1 MTENTFKNLEEFYTG
16 NPARRR
22 SRELGYGAGWVTTS
36 PPGTWRVSHLM
47 DTREVY
53 AMPTDRPGPVWVLG
67 ETAEAGPPLEE
78 TIRGWENR
86 QGEPG
91 GLHWLRGQ
99 LAQGANMEQ
108 PGEQTREKASR
119 ADLLQQLNG
128 EQRSAVA
135 KVSGPLLIVA
145 GPGSGKTRVITHRI
159 GHMVTDAGIDPKHI
173 LAVTFTRRAASEM
186 RERLETML
194 PEDHRDLT
202 ICTFHRLCA
211 GILARHGALVGAAPG
226 YSIYDLDKQ
235 KTLVK
240 QIQEHILSEVQEIKE
255 HTRRRG
261 AGVPEDPGSPPVPE
275 DADMLLLH
283 EQMVEGARPDDVIR
297 AISEAKAEL
306 ITWEQYPNWTS
317 GKKGNEDDERQMGR
331 EAAVPVYPRYER
343 ELRRNNAMDFDD
355 MIMKTVQI
363 LERSRNVREEVCAQY
378 THIMVDEFQD
388 TNHAQSALTRLI
400 TGEQQRLCV
409 VGDPDQAV
417 YGWRGADIR
426 NIMEFQKG
434 FPDAGI
440 VRLGENY
447 RSTGLILMA
456 ADNLIRHNEDRI
468 DNPLSTSNP
477 PGVPIIVKKCKNDEE
492 EAKWTIGI
500 LEKMVEQ
507 GDLHWKDTAVMY
519 RTHTQSRPIENVCV
533 RRRIPY
539 RVVGGPRFYD
549 REEIKDTLAY
559 LQTLENPQDGISLRR
574 IINKP
579 SRGIGGGTVQKI
591 AQHAG
596 DNSCTMLQSIFTL
609 SQDPRQ
615 ADDAGLRTQNEKAV
629 IAFRDIMRELQEARN
644 TMTVTG
650 LMDRTLELTG
660 MREHLR
666 AKDDPS
672 DDRWEN
678 LMALRELT
686 QPHGPATSENGL
698 NDFLENIVLTSAAD
712 HYDPDEGSLTLIT
725 LHQAK
730 GLEFD
735 AVAMPGMEDGKLPLA
750 RAENYEEERRLC
762 YVGITRAR
770 KRLIMSWPERRG
782 FISDPSG
789 AGGTSGLREE
799 SPFLREMG
807 PEVQFLY
814 RRGDR
819 RGDQRGR

>member
-1 MTENTFKNLEEFYTG
+1 MTENTFENLEEFYTG
-16 NPARRR
+16 NPARRL
-22 SRELGYGAGWVTTS
+22 SRELSYGAGWVTTS

-53 AMPTDRPGPVWVLG
+53 AMPTDKPGPVWVLG
-67 ETAEAGPPLEE
+67 ETADAGPPLEE
-78 TIRGWENR
+78 TIRGWEDR

-91 GLHWLRGQ
+91 GLHWLREQ
-99 LAQGANMEQ
+99 LARDANKERTAPEG
-108 PGEQTREKASR
+108 PGEKARR
-119 ADLLQQLNG
+119 ADLLQQLNSA
-128 EQRSAVA
+128 QRSAVVS
-135 KVSGPLLIVA
+135 VSGPLLIVA

-159 GHMVTDAGIDPKHI
+159 GHMVTDMGIDPKHI
-173 LAVTFTRRAASEM
+173 LAITFTRRAASEM
-186 RERLETML
+186 RERLESIL
-194 PEDHRDLT
+194 PQDHKDLS

-211 GILARHGALVGAAPG
+211 GILARHGALVGVQPR

-235 KTLVK
+235 KTLAR
-240 QIQEHILSEVQEIKE
+240 QIQEHILSEIQEIKE
-255 HTRRRG
+255 QARRRN
-261 AGVPEDPGSPPVPE
+261 AGIAEDPGSPPIPE
-275 DADMLLLH
+275 NADMLLMH
-283 EQMVEGARPDDVIR
+283 KQAVDAAKPDDVIR

-306 ITWEQYPNWTS
+306 VTWEQYPRWVA
-317 GKKGNEDDERQMGR
+317 GKKMSEDDERQMGR
-331 EAAVPVYPRYER
+331 DAAVPVYPRYER

-363 LERSRNVREEVCAQY
+363 LERSRNVREEIHAQY

-400 TGEQQRLCV
+400 TGEQQHLCV
-409 VGDPDQAV
+409 VGDPDQTV

-426 NIMEFQKG
+426 NIMEFQKE
-434 FPDAGI
+434 FPDAGTA
-440 VRLGENY
+440 RLGENY
-447 RSTGLILMA
+447 RSSGLILKA
-456 ADNLIRHNEDRI
+456 ADNLIRNNEGRI
-468 DNPLSTSNP
+468 DNPLSTNNP
-477 PGVPIIVKKCKNDEE
+477 PGAPIIVKRCKNDAE
-492 EAKWTIGI
+492 EANWAIGI
-500 LEKMVEQ
+500 LEEMVER

-539 RVVGGPRFYD
+539 RVFGGPRFYD
-549 REEIKDTLAY
+549 REEIKDMLAY
-559 LQTLENPQDGISLRR
+559 LQTLENPPDEISLRR

-615 ADDAGLRTQNEKAV
+615 AGDAGLRTQNEKAV
-629 IAFRDIMRELQEARN
+629 IAFRDIMRELQEARD

-650 LMDRTLELTG
+650 LMDRTLEITE

-666 AKDDPS
+666 AKDDSS
-672 DDRWEN
+672 DDRWDN

-686 QPHGPATSENGL
+686 QPHGLSTSENGL
-698 NDFLENIVLTSAAD
+698 NAFLENIVLTSAAD
-712 HYDPDEGSLTLIT
+712 HYDPDEGYLTLIT

-782 FISDPSG
+782 FISDPGG
-789 AGGTSGLREE
+789 AGGARGLREE

-807 PEVQFLY
+807 PEIQFLY

-819 RGDQRGR
+819 PWR